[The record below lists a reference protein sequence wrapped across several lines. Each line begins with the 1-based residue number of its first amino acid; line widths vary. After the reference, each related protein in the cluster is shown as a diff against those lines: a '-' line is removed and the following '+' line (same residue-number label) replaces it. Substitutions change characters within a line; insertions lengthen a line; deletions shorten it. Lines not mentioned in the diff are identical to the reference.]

1 MKKGKKELT
10 RFHIPNRLS
19 ILLNTPITTKPTH
32 TTNRRNRLR
41 QPSLLIAIRLVNEPV
56 GIEVALKIVRDE
68 VVVAVVDDRVDEGG
82 ELGGVAEG
90 AGADR
95 VEDAGELG
103 IEVEVCAVEVVVAEV
118 VDVFGEVAEEEDVF
132 FAYFA
137 GDCGE
142 ES

>member
-1 MKKGKKELT
+1 M
-10 RFHIPNRLS
+10 
-19 ILLNTPITTKPTH
+19 
-32 TTNRRNRLR
+32 
-41 QPSLLIAIRLVNEPV
+41 